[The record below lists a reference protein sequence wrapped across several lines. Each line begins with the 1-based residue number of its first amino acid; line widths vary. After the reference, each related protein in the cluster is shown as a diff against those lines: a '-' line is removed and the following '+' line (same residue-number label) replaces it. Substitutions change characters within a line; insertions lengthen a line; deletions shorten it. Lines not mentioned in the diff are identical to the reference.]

1 LGSLV
6 KVSQD
11 RKDVF
16 LFWFGL
22 ILIGFVSLKLLRIN
36 KLLESFR
43 ILVQSR
49 SVGLQES
56 ALLSVKILSVFR
68 DHPQSPTS
76 KPERERGAA
85 HTQGYFYLLFWPQ
98 YFFLCSSALENTYGY
113 IARILSSCFLG
124 QLICDLNIA
133 CKVILQQYLN

>member
-1 LGSLV
+1 MGSLV

-76 KPERERGAA
+76 KPERERCCSHAGLFLPPILASV
-85 HTQGYFYLLFWPQ
+85 FLSLLFCFGEYIWLYRTNPIFM
-98 YFFLCSSALENTYGY
+98 FFRST
-113 IARILSSCFLG
+113 
-124 QLICDLNIA
+124 DM
-133 CKVILQQYLN
+133 